1 MSELIDQL
9 NTILEAEKAGVET
22 MAYLLEKEPTNEIYQ
37 EVKNTE
43 AWSCA
48 GLIQSVKREGGK
60 ISTGK
65 GDFAEKVKAL
75 SSRKEQIELLNRGQA
90 WVVRR
95 IDRAL
100 ELPMHEETRS
110 FLLEMKRKHEE
121 NIEKAEEML

>member
-1 MSELIDQL
+1 MSELVDQL

-22 MAYLLEKEPTNEIYQ
+22 MAYLLEKEPTSELFQ

-60 ISTGK
+60 VSSGK

-75 SSRKEQIELLNRGQA
+75 STIEEQIELLNKGQA

-95 IDRAL
+95 IDKAL
-100 ELPMHEETRS
+100 ESPMSEETRA
-110 FLLEMKRKHEE
+110 FLLEMKEKHEV
-121 NIEKAEEML
+121 NIEKAEKSL